1 MIDGAFLWH
10 FYILRNNRYLVK
22 HMTWGNYFSF
32 SHFLE
37 AFAITLHYFH
47 SFLFFDVF
55 HGGDSLVL
63 AFSKPRKWS
72 GMHCQNS
79 ILENIYITYSFSI
92 LKFVWKVFGHWRI
105 MNGCFSLAF
114 LTPVTLAVIAQRGC
128 QSNFSQLQSWN
139 PLMRLLSLPMS
150 LSMIY
155 RKHNDMQRSPQ
166 KMS

>member
-10 FYILRNNRYLVK
+10 FYILRNNRYLVN

-55 HGGDSLVL
+55 YGGDSLVL

-105 MNGCFSLAF
+105 MNGCFSLASHSSDISCHCSTRLSVKF
-114 LTPVTLAVIAQRGC
+114 FSTPKLKPPHEIIVITHV
-128 QSNFSQLQSWN
+128 FKYDL
-139 PLMRLLSLPMS
+139 
-150 LSMIY
+150 
-155 RKHNDMQRSPQ
+155 
-166 KMS
+166 